1 MKQDLRVVTLNT
13 WKCDGRYDDRLVW
26 MADGLSELEPDLVCL
41 QEAFACRETGDDS
54 AGFIAER
61 LSMKTE
67 VLRARRKMRI
77 FKGKQHETESN
88 LAVLSSKPMRRA
100 EDLKLV
106 EVEGDRDRW
115 AMQVDVELQ
124 PGQKARVINTHFTHL
139 RSKAGD
145 AARRAQAQQVY
156 ELCSKSDA
164 DITMCCGDLNA
175 EARSASLAPLW
186 ELGFVRPLIEDLNG
200 TFHGERQN
208 ALHSARRIDF
218 VEIAA
223 KRSNLVTFNRRAPA
237 LNEPLGPN
245 DEYPSDH
252 AALLADFA
260 IVPSSLDEMERSR

>member
-13 WKCDGRYDDRLVW
+13 WKCEGRYDDRLVW

-54 AGFIAER
+54 AGYIAKR
-61 LSMKTE
+61 LSMRAE
-67 VLRARRKMRI
+67 VLRARRKKRI

-115 AMQVDVELQ
+115 AMQVDVELHR
-124 PGQKARVINTHFTHL
+124 GQTARVINTHFTHL

-164 DITMCCGDLNA
+164 DVTVCCGDLNA
-175 EARSASLAPLW
+175 VASSPSLAPLW
-186 ELGFVRPLIEDLNG
+186 KIGFARPRTEDPRG
-200 TFHGERQN
+200 TFHGEKW
-208 ALHSARRIDF
+208 SAQRTVRRIDF
-218 VEIAA
+218 VEVAT
-223 KRSNLVTFNRRAPA
+223 RHSDCLTFDRRALG
-237 LNEPLGPN
+237 LNVPKGPN
-245 DEYPSDH
+245 GEFPSDH
-252 AALLADFA
+252 AALVADLAID
-260 IVPSSLDEMERSR
+260 VSSECHEERTR